1 MLADGLAQGLHTH
14 VQLARFNV
22 CTYISNCIT
31 LVLHRCNFD
40 PQQRMHWVRLAQE
53 GSHLGPVYTI
63 AFHLQTPAAECKRRA
78 AGRTDHP
85 TLNGDTV
92 SEVIDR

>member
-1 MLADGLAQGLHTH
+1 
-14 VQLARFNV
+14 
-22 CTYISNCIT
+22 
-31 LVLHRCNFD
+31 
-40 PQQRMHWVRLAQE
+40 MHWVRLAQE
-53 GSHLGPVYTI
+53 GLHLGPVYTI

-78 AGRTDHP
+78 AGRMDHP